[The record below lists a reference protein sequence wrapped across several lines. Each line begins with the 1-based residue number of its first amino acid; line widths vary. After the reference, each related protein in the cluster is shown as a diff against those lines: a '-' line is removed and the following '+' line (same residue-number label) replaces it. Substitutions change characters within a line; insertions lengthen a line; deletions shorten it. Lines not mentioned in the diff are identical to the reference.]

1 MAKREKHITSDRDVE
16 KMVRKMGLKRG
27 SRQAVEQYGKGM
39 LAGMRLAYAA
49 VARSMLLSGSSES
62 DVRLFLGQLM
72 DEDQL
77 EDVMDEAAGR

>member
-49 VARSMLLSGSSES
+49 VARKMLLSGSSEG